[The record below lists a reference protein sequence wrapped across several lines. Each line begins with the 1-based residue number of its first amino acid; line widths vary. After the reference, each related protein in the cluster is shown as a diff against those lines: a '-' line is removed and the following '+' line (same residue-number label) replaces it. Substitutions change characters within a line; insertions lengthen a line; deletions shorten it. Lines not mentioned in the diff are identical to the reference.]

1 MITTP
6 FELLTFSEYLNYSDE
21 GNRLYEWEN
30 GALIVVN
37 PPSLSHALIIRLL
50 INQFEG
56 EIARLMQP
64 WLTLSMVGVRTAIN
78 RSRVPDLMVVTR
90 EQVDPLGPAVLESAP
105 LLVVEVVSPESR
117 VRDYRYKRSEYSVV
131 GIGEY
136 WIVDPQDAKVTVLF
150 LEEGF
155 YELTEF
161 TSSDQIVSRLFPH
174 FSLTAQQVLQG

>member
-1 MITTP
+1 MTITQL
-6 FELLTFSEYLNYSDE
+6 EVLTFNEYLNYND
-21 GNRLYEWEN
+21 GGDRTYEWED

-37 PPSLSHALIIRLL
+37 PPSLNHALIIRFL

-90 EQVDPLGPAVLESAP
+90 DQVDPLGPAVLESAP

-131 GIGEY
+131 GIAEY
-136 WIVDPQDAKVTVLF
+136 WIVDPQAKKITILF

-161 TSSDQIVSRLFPH
+161 TESDQIISRLFPH
-174 FSLTAQQVLQG
+174 LSLTAHQVLQG